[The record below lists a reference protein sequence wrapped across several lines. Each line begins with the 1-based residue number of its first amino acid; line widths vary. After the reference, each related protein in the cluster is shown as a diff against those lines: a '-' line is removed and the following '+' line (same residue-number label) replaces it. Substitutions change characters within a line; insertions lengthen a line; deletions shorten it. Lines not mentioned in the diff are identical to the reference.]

1 MSHDDRLQN
10 YLNEANSQAPTLVGT
25 PVSEKSL
32 SFMDD
37 TDARLL
43 ASVDSTQKIDAFAH
57 TTELTNEND
66 RICSSPVSLD
76 VEIIDVPHNT
86 SNGCYTTDYY
96 MDGDTPTQVVLYP
109 LDYEKCKLIYLQ
121 VVSCVLMFTIFG
133 MNDQTTGSLMPLLT
147 KHYQVSEL
155 SVSYIFIMQV
165 LGYTISAFVNGKVHK
180 LVGRRGVFIGSG
192 ALFIVFIGILS
203 LKPYFPIYC
212 FCFFP
217 IGVGIGLMDSTA
229 NVLFGN
235 FVKSKNE
242 IMGIV
247 HGTYGVASIVTPLV
261 ATHYDETNWNK
272 IFYLPLIAAIIGTL
286 MSLVAFR
293 HESGAKYNY
302 LVAKSSLQEDLTEST
317 TDSTLAEEEEEED
330 MFDGDDSISHLIKQ
344 PIIILY
350 ASYVFF
356 YQGTQ
361 AAVGTWLFTYLLK
374 VKNGA
379 PRQMSWIISGFWGGL
394 TLGRFALGPVTS
406 RCFKNEYTANKAY
419 GFISILS
426 FLGMFLLSLFPFK
439 YSIFA
444 IIFAIFTGGAGFG
457 LAALFP
463 NVNVVMMEIL
473 PEKYQVESVGI
484 SISLGISGT
493 AVIPWVCGI
502 FVHHLGYSI
511 LPFLYVVSILGLQGI
526 WLLYPRLIKT
536 RKADEVF

>member
-1 MSHDDRLQN
+1 MSHDDRPHNDLI
-10 YLNEANSQAPTLVGT
+10 EAHSQAPTLVGT

-37 TDARLL
+37 SDARVLVP
-43 ASVDSTQKIDAFAH
+43 VDSTQKVNAFEH
-57 TTELTNEND
+57 TREVYAEDD
-66 RICSSPVSLD
+66 RVGSPVPLD
-76 VEIIDVPHNT
+76 VDIIDVPYS
-86 SNGCYTTDYY
+86 SNECYTTDYY
-96 MDGDTPTQVVLYP
+96 LDGETPRQVVLYP

-121 VVSCVLMFTIFG
+121 VVSCVVMFTIFG

-165 LGYTISAFVNGKVHK
+165 LGYTISALVNGKVHK
-180 LVGRRGVFIGSG
+180 MVGRRGVFLGSG

-217 IGVGIGLMDSTA
+217 IGLGIGLMDSTA

-272 IFYLPLIAAIIGTL
+272 IFYLPLAASIIGTL
-286 MSLVAFR
+286 MSFVAFR

-302 LVAKSSLQEDLTEST
+302 LVEKSSLQNLQTDLGETGVGST
-317 TDSTLAEEEEEED
+317 TTEDDD
-330 MFDGDDSISHLIKQ
+330 MFNGNDSISNLIRQ

-374 VKNGA
+374 VKDGA
-379 PRQMSWIISGFWGGL
+379 PKQMSWIISGFWGGL
-394 TLGRFALGPVTS
+394 TLGRFALGPITS

-419 GFISILS
+419 GVVSILS
-426 FLGMFLLSLFPFK
+426 FCGMFLLSFFPFTYK
-439 YSIFA
+439 FFA

-493 AVIPWVCGI
+493 AVIPWVCGL

-526 WLLYPRLIKT
+526 WLLYPKMIKT
-536 RKADEVF
+536 SKAKEVF